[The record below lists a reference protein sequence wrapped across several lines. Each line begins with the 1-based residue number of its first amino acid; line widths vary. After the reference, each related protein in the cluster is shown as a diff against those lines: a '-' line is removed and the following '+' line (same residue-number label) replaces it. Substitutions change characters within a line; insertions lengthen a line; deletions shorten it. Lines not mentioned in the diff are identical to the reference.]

1 MNIKTEHDEELLST
15 FIEIEPLNNDE
26 FLKVKETLT
35 RIGIAS
41 RTQGEDK
48 PTLWQSCHI
57 LHKRGKYYACHF
69 KQLFLLDGRDKRTNL
84 SEEDIN
90 RAELIANMLQSWGL
104 IKIKE
109 EYPFNTNVKVV
120 VIPYKEKSNWNLRSK
135 YTIGK
140 KHNYGD
146 KN

>member
-1 MNIKTEHDEELLST
+1 MTSEETEDLLKT
-15 FIEIEPLNNDE
+15 FIEIEPLDNDG
-26 FLKVKETLT
+26 FLKVVETLT

-41 RTQGEDK
+41 RVQGDEK

-57 LHKRGKYYACHF
+57 LHKRKVYFICHF

-90 RAELIANMLQSWGL
+90 RTELIANMLQSWGL

-109 EYPFNTNVKVV
+109 EYPFNNTVRVV
-120 VIPYKEKSNWNLRSK
+120 VIPYKEKNKWNLESK
-135 YTIGK
+135 YSIGK
-140 KHNYGD
+140 RSNYGN
-146 KN
+146 KG

>member
-1 MNIKTEHDEELLST
+1 MNKDEETEELLKT

-41 RTQGEDK
+41 RVQGQEK

-57 LHKRGKYYACHF
+57 LHKRGIYYICHF
-69 KQLFLLDGRDKRTNL
+69 KQLFLLDGRNKRTQL

-90 RAELIANMLQSWGL
+90 RTEMIANMLQSWNL
-104 IKIKE
+104 VKIKE
-109 EYPFNTNVKVV
+109 EYPYNNNVRVV
-120 VIPYKEKSNWNLRSK
+120 VIPHKERGNWNLDSK
-135 YTIGK
+135 YSIGK
-140 KHNYGD
+140 KA
-146 KN
+146 KTWQ